1 MSIERSSTMIKQ
13 NKIVLLDIDDTMFNT
28 ALLKKTDLTMFKM
41 YEEVHD
47 ALEEL
52 AQVASLGIFSQGE
65 IAFQLKKLKET
76 NIHNYFAEEHTH
88 IVADKLEVIRD
99 ILEKYA
105 DKGKIYIVED
115 RLDVLQIAKQCG
127 ANIYT
132 IWMKRGRYAD
142 KQRVPV
148 VYIPDATVRNLHEVV
163 PVIKEH

>member
-1 MSIERSSTMIKQ
+1 MAKL

-28 ALLKKTDLTMFKM
+28 ALHKATETFKM

-76 NIHNYFAEEHTH
+76 NIHNYFEEEHMH
-88 IVADKLEVIRD
+88 IVKDKLETIRT
-99 ILEKYA
+99 LLAKYK
-105 DKGKIYIVED
+105 DKGNIYIVED
-115 RLDVLQIAKQCG
+115 RLDVLQMAKQCG

-132 IWMKRGRYAD
+132 ILMKRG
-142 KQRVPV
+142 
-148 VYIPDATVRNLHEVV
+148 
-163 PVIKEH
+163 